1 MKLPPILE
9 GESRVRLLQG
19 IAIGAIGAMVI
30 GFGFSGWELHSN
42 AERRADLR
50 INEALVTAL
59 TPVCVKR
66 FQSAENVEATT
77 VALNEVDSW
86 RRDAFV
92 EKGGWA
98 TFSGKTNNDV
108 AEACAQ
114 ALSAASAA
122 K

>member
-66 FQSAENVEATT
+66 FQSADNVEATT
-77 VALNEVDSW
+77 VALNEVESW

-98 TFSGKTNNDV
+98 TFSGKTNNGV

-114 ALSAASAA
+114 ALSAAA
-122 K
+122 KK

>member
-19 IAIGAIGAMVI
+19 IAIGAIGAMAI
-30 GFGFSGWELHSN
+30 GFGVAGWELHSH
-42 AERRADLR
+42 AVKRADMR
-50 INEALVTAL
+50 VNEALVAAL

-66 FQSAENVEATT
+66 FQSADNVEATT
-77 VALNEVDSW
+77 VALKEVDSW

-98 TFSGKTNNDV
+98 TFSGKTNGDV
-108 AEACAQ
+108 AEACAE
-114 ALSAASAA
+114 ALTAAA

>member
-66 FQSAENVEATT
+66 FQSADNVEATT
-77 VALNEVDSW
+77 VALNEVESW

-98 TFSGKTNNDV
+98 TFSGKTNNGGAD
-108 AEACAQ
+108 ACAL
-114 ALSAASAA
+114 ALRAAA
-122 K
+122 KK